1 MSAIHPVITD
11 AGLAAVFAAQ
21 NDGLAATISHMAIG
35 DAAYTPIA
43 SRTTLGHERM
53 RVPVHSA
60 RRADSNQIHLE
71 SVFDGSD
78 AFWIREVGFFLEDG
92 TLLAIWSDPTQALGY
107 KSVDVAF
114 LLALDLTLAAL
125 PPDSVT
131 VQSSGPD
138 VNLYIADHLAVITA
152 TLAGQ
157 AADHLRLKFQ
167 LMEKGVL

>member
-1 MSAIHPVITD
+1 MSAIQPVITD

-35 DAAYTPIA
+35 DAAYTPTA
-43 SRTTLGHERM
+43 ARTTLGHERL

-60 RRADSNQIHLE
+60 RRADSDRIHLE
-71 SVFDGSD
+71 ALFEGTE

-92 TLLAIWSDPTQALGY
+92 TLLAVWSDPSQALGY
-107 KSVDVAF
+107 KSADVAF
-114 LLALDLTLAAL
+114 LLALDLTLAAM

-131 VQSSGPD
+131 VNATGPD

-152 TLAGQ
+152 AIADQ
-157 AADHLRLKFQ
+157 ANDHLRLRFQ
-167 LMEKGVL
+167 LMDKGVL